1 VTTKEPRV
9 KLIRLFL
16 LFWIVIGSL
25 TALGILGIVVAAEW
39 PLVSALA
46 WHIRNNNT
54 VSLEGH
60 TFKVPLLYEPEI
72 SKGGSRIDI
81 SEDRRLF
88 TTGSFVTVESNSKLL
103 DQTAVNRWQSALISA
118 LNQHPNSIVRTVP
131 LTLHGKKLTFIC
143 VDTIFVSQESLICH
157 AIGSDI
163 TASTYAPSDRIEQ
176 TRAVLETSN

>member
-1 VTTKEPRV
+1 VTAKEPRI
-9 KLIRLFL
+9 KLKRLLL
-16 LFWIVIGSL
+16 LFGIVIGSI
-25 TALGILGIVVAAEW
+25 TALGILGRVVIAEW

-46 WHIRNNNT
+46 WHMRNGNT

-60 TFKVPLLYEPEI
+60 TFKVPLMYEPEI
-72 SKGGSRIDI
+72 SKGGSQIDI
-81 SEDRRLF
+81 AEDRRLF
-88 TTGSFVTVESNSKLL
+88 TIGSFISVESKSKLL

-118 LNQHPNSIVRTVP
+118 LNQHSNNIARTVP

-176 TRAVLETSN
+176 TRAILETSN